1 MYAYQEKNKNMSL
14 QKKLPNNIIQRR
26 LRIQATTVSTDWST
40 YSTAMTRYMSNLSD
54 DQYDV
59 IVDMINS
66 NDDFYF
72 SGYAALNEFF
82 SGGSIGSS
90 LEDLVDYSAVQLGI
104 QPFITMSGSRNTDFQ
119 SAEDAP
125 GVTASRAANPG
136 YTWHHVADYDGTHCH
151 MAFIQTAFH
160 RAHPH
165 FGACAQYRHAHGNT
179 GY

>member
-1 MYAYQEKNKNMSL
+1 MYAYQEKNKNMTG
-14 QKKLPNNIIQRR
+14 KKHLPDNIIQRQ
-26 LRIQATTVSTDWST
+26 LRINTTNVSTDWST
-40 YSTAMTRYMSNLSD
+40 YSNTMYQYMSGLSD

-59 IVDMINS
+59 IVDMIHS
-66 NDDFYF
+66 DDDFF
-72 SGYAALNEFF
+72 FAGYNALNEFF
-82 SGGSIGSS
+82 SGGSTGSS
-90 LEDLVDYSAVQLGI
+90 LESQGDYSSVQLGI
-104 QPFITMSGSRNTDFQ
+104 QPSITMSGTRNTDFER
-119 SAEDAP
+119 AEDDP
-125 GVTASRAANPG
+125 NVTVSRAANSG